1 VGTTISTR
9 GCKIRLGIQ
18 RLETGKLK
26 VLQGYIDADHAW
38 DLAQQIFTVGYV
50 FTIAECVVS

>member
-1 VGTTISTR
+1 VDTMISTR
-9 GCKIRLGIQ
+9 DCKIRVDIQ
-18 RLETGKLK
+18 RLETGKPK